1 MRGGQPPTTP
11 ASTPASVPMIALTAV
26 SWASILAMVVWL
38 AYYMTREQSE
48 EAVNYHGFD
57 IANPAVP
64 QNNAAV
70 QRSYRPPK
78 HGQHLE

>member
-1 MRGGQPPTTP
+1 MRGGQPPIT
-11 ASTPASVPMIALTAV
+11 AASVPIIALTAV

-38 AYYMTREQSE
+38 AYYVTRKQCE
-48 EAVNYHGFD
+48 EGVNYHGVC

-70 QRSYRPPK
+70 QRSYGLPR
-78 HGQHLE
+78 HGRRLL